1 MSLSFSLWSAHIKYF
16 QFFVFPKEKKGFF
29 CYRSKQADSAVEHSL
44 PLIQPDF
51 CRSDFVQISGYSN
64 KTSGGAVSSQG
75 AGHHNSN
82 QIPQRCTRYIE
93 LHRYECTM
101 AKEINFWN
109 KFTLLIKQLHE
120 VKNAFKKVYLCA
132 KIVCIVMF

>member
-1 MSLSFSLWSAHIKYF
+1 MSLSFSLRTSAHIKYF
-16 QFFVFPKEKKGFF
+16 QFFVFPKEKKRIF

-82 QIPQRCTRYIE
+82 QIPQRCIQNYIGM
-93 LHRYECTM
+93 HAQWQR
-101 AKEINFWN
+101 KINFWN